1 MDATDII
8 AEQVRDAVRL
18 RGLDPRMEPEPTRAL
33 IRDVIAAYDE
43 HTLSGSLPLLDDPE
57 QTFQR
62 IVDDLTGFGP
72 LQRFLDDPEVE
83 EIWINSPDKVFISR
97 DGTSELTTL
106 VLSDTDVYELIEK
119 MLRTSGRR
127 VDLSQPFVDASLP
140 DGSRLHVVLPDIT
153 RRHPSVNIRKFIKKT
168 RSLDD
173 LVRTGSLTS
182 SAARFLDA
190 AVKAGAN
197 IVVSGATQA
206 GKTTMLNALAG
217 SIPARER
224 VISCEEVFELAIP
237 TRDWVPMQCRQASLE
252 GTGEVTLRDLVKEA
266 LRMRPTRIVVGEVR
280 QAESFDLL
288 IALNSGLPG
297 MGTIHANSAR
307 TAVTKLCTLPLL
319 AGPNIGSE
327 FVTPT
332 VAAAL
337 DLVVHLALNADGS
350 RRIVEIAAVPGGM
363 ENGVVELE
371 SVFHTVNGTLV
382 RGTGFTHLGERF
394 SRMGLNI
401 HQILENA

>member
-57 QTFQR
+57 QAFQR

-97 DGTSELTTL
+97 DGVSELTTL

-237 TRDWVPMQCRQASLE
+237 TRDWVSMQCRQASLE

-350 RRIVEIAAVPGGM
+350 RRVVEIAAVPGGM

>member
-1 MDATDII
+1 M
-8 AEQVRDAVRL
+8 
-18 RGLDPRMEPEPTRAL
+18 
-33 IRDVIAAYDE
+33 
-43 HTLSGSLPLLDDPE
+43 
-57 QTFQR
+57 
-62 IVDDLTGFGP
+62 
-72 LQRFLDDPEVE
+72 
-83 EIWINSPDKVFISR
+83 FISR
-97 DGTSELTTL
+97 DGVSELTTL

-350 RRIVEIAAVPGGM
+350 RRVVEIAAVPGGM

-371 SVFHTVNGTLV
+371 SVFHTVNGALV

>member
-57 QTFQR
+57 QAFQR

-97 DGTSELTTL
+97 DGVSELTTL

-350 RRIVEIAAVPGGM
+350 RRVVEIAAVPGGM

>member
-1 MDATDII
+1 
-8 AEQVRDAVRL
+8 
-18 RGLDPRMEPEPTRAL
+18 
-33 IRDVIAAYDE
+33 
-43 HTLSGSLPLLDDPE
+43 
-57 QTFQR
+57 
-62 IVDDLTGFGP
+62 
-72 LQRFLDDPEVE
+72 
-83 EIWINSPDKVFISR
+83 
-97 DGTSELTTL
+97 
-106 VLSDTDVYELIEK
+106 
-119 MLRTSGRR
+119 
-127 VDLSQPFVDASLP
+127 
-140 DGSRLHVVLPDIT
+140 
-153 RRHPSVNIRKFIKKT
+153 
-168 RSLDD
+168 
-173 LVRTGSLTS
+173 
-182 SAARFLDA
+182 
-190 AVKAGAN
+190 
-197 IVVSGATQA
+197 
-206 GKTTMLNALAG
+206 
-217 SIPARER
+217 
-224 VISCEEVFELAIP
+224 
-237 TRDWVPMQCRQASLE
+237 MQCRQASLE

-350 RRIVEIAAVPGGM
+350 RRVVEIAAVPGGM

-371 SVFHTVNGTLV
+371 SVFHTVDGSLV

-394 SRMGLNI
+394 ARMGLNI
-401 HQILENA
+401 HQILEGI